1 MIFKYKV
8 RVANGDI
15 RNGIHEAATEEAALL
30 WIREQGWSPINV
42 EPERGVGSLFAA
54 SDDSKKSLMSMELWP
69 QKVGLLDKNVVF
81 KQMATMINAGITVA
95 ATLELLST
103 QTENRTLANAL
114 SGMKETVSA
123 GVTFTASMARYPKV
137 FTTLEIA
144 LVHAGEQ
151 GGVLDVSM
159 NRLAKF
165 VEAQY
170 SLQRKVRSAMT
181 YPFVVVFFTLS
192 ALALLSLLIVPLFRK
207 AFANIGMETLP
218 ALTNFVFSVSDV
230 MKAYWYLFPLPF
242 VALWLVLRYMRRTE
256 GGRRFLDRLSLKMPV
271 SGDIVYKIIMA
282 RSFRTFATLVKA
294 GVPILDA
301 IEMSSEVA
309 DNVVVRKAFDIIRER
324 AQNGVALSAT
334 IRSQKLFPPMVG
346 HMVAIGEETGEIDE
360 VLEKVADW
368 YDMELDEKIKALS
381 SIIEPVLIIIIGLAV
396 GLVVASVFIPL
407 VQSMQQFM

>member
-30 WIREQGWSPINV
+30 CIREQGWSPINV

-81 KQMATMINAGITVA
+81 KQMAMMINAGITVA

-181 YPFVVVFFTLS
+181 YPFMVVFFTLS

-230 MKAYWYLFPLPF
+230 MKAYWYLFPIPF

-334 IRSQKLFPPMVG
+334 IRSQKLFPP
-346 HMVAIGEETGEIDE
+346 I
-360 VLEKVADW
+360 
-368 YDMELDEKIKALS
+368 
-381 SIIEPVLIIIIGLAV
+381 
-396 GLVVASVFIPL
+396 
-407 VQSMQQFM
+407 

>member
-1 MIFKYKV
+1 
-8 RVANGDI
+8 
-15 RNGIHEAATEEAALL
+15 
-30 WIREQGWSPINV
+30 
-42 EPERGVGSLFAA
+42 
-54 SDDSKKSLMSMELWP
+54 
-69 QKVGLLDKNVVF
+69 
-81 KQMATMINAGITVA
+81 
-95 ATLELLST
+95 
-103 QTENRTLANAL
+103 
-114 SGMKETVSA
+114 
-123 GVTFTASMARYPKV
+123 
-137 FTTLEIA
+137 
-144 LVHAGEQ
+144 
-151 GGVLDVSM
+151 
-159 NRLAKF
+159 
-165 VEAQY
+165 
-170 SLQRKVRSAMT
+170 MT

-230 MKAYWYLFPLPF
+230 MKAYWYLFPIPF

-282 RSFRTFATLVKA
+282 HSFRTFATLVKA

-381 SIIEPVLIIIIGLAV
+381 SIIEPVLIIIIGVAV

>member
-1 MIFKYKV
+1 MLF
-8 RVANGDI
+8 R
-15 RNGIHEAATEEAALL
+15 
-30 WIREQGWSPINV
+30 S
-42 EPERGVGSLFAA
+42 GSLFAA

-114 SGMKETVSA
+114 SGMKETVSS

-256 GGRRFLDRLSLKMPV
+256 GGRRFLDRLSLN
-271 SGDIVYKIIMA
+271 
-282 RSFRTFATLVKA
+282 
-294 GVPILDA
+294 
-301 IEMSSEVA
+301 IEDRKS
-309 DNVVVRKAFDIIRER
+309 VV
-324 AQNGVALSAT
+324 
-334 IRSQKLFPPMVG
+334 
-346 HMVAIGEETGEIDE
+346 
-360 VLEKVADW
+360 
-368 YDMELDEKIKALS
+368 
-381 SIIEPVLIIIIGLAV
+381 
-396 GLVVASVFIPL
+396 
-407 VQSMQQFM
+407 